1 MMRAWSW
8 LKVTLVDQI
17 WAIEVVKIIMV
28 INTGFLKNVFM
39 SPHQQSKKG
48 RGEAE
53 GHLASKC
60 RRMIKL

>member
-39 SPHQQSKKG
+39 SPHQ
-48 RGEAE
+48 
-53 GHLASKC
+53 
-60 RRMIKL
+60 